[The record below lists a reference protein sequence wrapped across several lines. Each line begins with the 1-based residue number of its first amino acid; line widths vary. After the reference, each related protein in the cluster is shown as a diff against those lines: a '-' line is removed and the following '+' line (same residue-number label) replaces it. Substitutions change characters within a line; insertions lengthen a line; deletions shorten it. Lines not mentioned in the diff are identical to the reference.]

1 MPIEEL
7 QLSVRTYH
15 CLKRAGIDT
24 VEQLS
29 RMTDEELM
37 KLRNFGIGCLNEVR
51 AKIGA
56 PRKTNA
62 DVIRDLS
69 DEHLAN
75 YLIQFTDLDCRIGFC
90 QNLPKCDALLETEDG
105 IPASM
110 CEKCLLEWL
119 QKPAEA
125 KNINNASI

>member
-1 MPIEEL
+1 MPIEDL
-7 QLSVRTYH
+7 KLSVRVYN

-29 RMTDEELM
+29 RMPDEELM

-51 AKIGA
+51 AKIGM

-62 DVIRDLS
+62 DRIRALD
-69 DEHLAN
+69 DEKLAN
-75 YLIQFTDLDCRIGFC
+75 YLMQFTDLDCRIGFC
-90 QNLPKCDALLETEDG
+90 RNLPKCDALLDTEDG
-105 IPASM
+105 IPSSM

-119 QKPAEA
+119 QQPVEE
-125 KNINNASI
+125 